1 MKKGFLC
8 LLLLMSM
15 ILAVPAYAAS
25 ARTIDVVPDI
35 EFNGT
40 TATCTVR
47 IMGDRTTDVISAS
60 VVLRQGSAL
69 IATWNAS
76 GSGVLKID
84 ETAQVVRNQTYN
96 LTVYYSINGVAQTP
110 VSISR
115 TNQ

>member
-47 IMGDRTTDVISAS
+47 IMGDRTTDKISATMS
-60 VVLRQGSAL
+60 LWQGSTL
-69 IATWNAS
+69 IDSWSANGA
-76 GSGVLKID
+76 GILKID
-84 ETAQVVRNQTYN
+84 ETAQVVRNLTYN
-96 LTVYYSINGVAQTP
+96 LTVNYSINGIAQVP

-115 TNQ
+115 TNS